1 MESRD
6 AFPVFEGFFSL
17 FDNVSFSKAASLSL
31 LNYKFVI
38 TPVLASRVPVPIARP
53 RFVFDLVPSKVSLER
68 TLSARRLS
76 DLISLIRS

>member
-6 AFPVFEGFFSL
+6 AFPVLEGFLSFV
-17 FDNVSFSKAASLSL
+17 DNVSFSKAASLSL

-53 RFVFDLVPSKVSLER
+53 RFVFDFVPSKVSLET
-68 TLSARRLS
+68 TLSARKLS
-76 DLISLIRS
+76 DLISLCRS